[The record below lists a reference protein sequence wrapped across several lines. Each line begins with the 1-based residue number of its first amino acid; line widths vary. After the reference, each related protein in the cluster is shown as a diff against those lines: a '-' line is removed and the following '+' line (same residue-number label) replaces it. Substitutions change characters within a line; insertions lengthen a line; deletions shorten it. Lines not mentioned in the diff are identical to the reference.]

1 MPGSLR
7 PARRHR
13 RDGAL
18 LATHEDRTQ
27 IDAHPIPKDC
37 LLRAPDAIPALSL
50 DRVYKLFGNR
60 RRVRAASAAIAS
72 GARGDRETLKSA
84 YGVFAALAGVDLHV
98 APREILGIVGASGS
112 GKSTLIRHMNGL
124 IHPSHGGVA
133 VAGEP
138 LDCMPRRALQ
148 RLRATRVGMVFQ
160 STSLFPHRTVIDN
173 VAFGLEVRGMARD
186 ARYGVARLWLDRVE
200 LSKWANHYP
209 GELSGGMQQRVGLAR
224 TFAPDPETLLLDEP
238 FSALDPILRRS
249 LQDQFLALVGEFQ
262 KTAVFVTHD
271 FAEAVRLADR
281 IAVMAEGRI
290 VQLGTPRELVFH
302 PTSSYVASFATPEI
316 RRSLTCAADIAAGQ
330 EHVCLRE
337 TSSACLLGGAPLA
350 DVVARLQREDICLNI
365 KGADGRTIGW
375 IDRDVLL
382 RHVGE
387 MLRAQTPF

>member
-1 MPGSLR
+1 VAGGGQQDNEVT
-7 PARRHR
+7 AC
-13 RDGAL
+13 GL
-18 LATHEDRTQ
+18 LAIYQNPLEIGEERRQ
-27 IDAHPIPKDC
+27 RVPV
-37 LLRAPDAIPALSL
+37 AIPALSL
-50 DRVYKLFGNR
+50 DCVYKLFGGA

-72 GARGDRETLKSA
+72 GAAADRGTLTSA
-84 YGVFAALAGVDLHV
+84 YGVFAAIAGVDLHV
-98 APREILGIVGASGS
+98 APQEILVIVGASGS

-124 IHPSHGGVA
+124 IHPSHGRVA

-138 LDCMPRRALQ
+138 LHSMPRRALQ
-148 RLRATRVGMVFQ
+148 HLRATRVGMVFQ

-173 VAFGLEVRGMARD
+173 VAFGLEVRGMPRE
-186 ARYGVARLWLDRVE
+186 ARYAVARLWLDRVE
-200 LSKWANHYP
+200 LSKWADHYP

-249 LQDQFLALVGEFQ
+249 LQDQLLALVRTFH

-290 VQLGTPRELVFH
+290 IQVGTPRELVFH
-302 PTSSYVASFATPEI
+302 PASSYVLSFATPEI
-316 RRSLTCAADIAAGQ
+316 RRSLMCAADIAASR
-330 EHVCLRE
+330 EHVRLRE
-337 TSSACLLGGAPLA
+337 PSSACLLGVAPLA
-350 DVVARLQREDICLNI
+350 DVVARLQREDICLDI
-365 KGADGRTIGW
+365 KGADGQTIGW

-382 RHVGE
+382 QHVGE

>member
-1 MPGSLR
+1 VR

-18 LATHEDRTQ
+18 LTTHQDPTQ
-27 IDAHPIPKDC
+27 IDAHLIPADC
-37 LLRAPDAIPALSL
+37 LLRTPDGIPALSL